1 MNAPLATPPQ
11 SCFESKVME
20 KPLVQSAEI
29 VDDVRS
35 NCQCQNKTSQIHC
48 PLGQL
53 ANKGFRAEMLD

>member
-1 MNAPLATPPQ
+1 
-11 SCFESKVME
+11 ME

-53 ANKGFRAEMLD
+53 ANKGIRAEMLD